1 LAAAP
6 LVTEWFGNTPATF
19 KRFDPARETRAKTGP
34 DTAARIRGRSMD
46 TGVMAFLVYFVR
58 AAGLFLAIGV
68 AVVMAF
74 VMPFTAKGGLAGAA
88 VAVLVAAGGVLSWPR
103 WPGSWRTDAP
113 SDKQIAY
120 AENLG
125 IRIPDGITKGRLSD
139 MIEAAKQVRG

>member
-1 LAAAP
+1 
-6 LVTEWFGNTPATF
+6 
-19 KRFDPARETRAKTGP
+19 
-34 DTAARIRGRSMD
+34 MD

-58 AAGLFLAIGV
+58 AAGLFLAIGTCGV
-68 AVVMAF
+68 LAVVL
-74 VMPFTAKGGLAGAA
+74 PFTKDGGLLAAA

-113 SDKQIAY
+113 TDKQIAY

-125 IRIPDGITKGRLSD
+125 IRIPAGITKGRLSD

>member
-1 LAAAP
+1 
-6 LVTEWFGNTPATF
+6 
-19 KRFDPARETRAKTGP
+19 
-34 DTAARIRGRSMD
+34 MD
-46 TGVMAFLVYFVR
+46 TGVVAFLVYFVR
-58 AAGLFLAIGV
+58 AAGLCIAIGTC
-68 AVVMAF
+68 AVLAA
-74 VMPFTAKGGLAGAA
+74 VMPFTNDRGLLAAA

-125 IRIPDGITKGRLSD
+125 IRIPAGITKGRLSD